1 MLVTVLRGDVELLLK
16 DSGNTIKHESQRQ
29 SPGGFTSLIRI

>member
-16 DSGNTIKHESQRQ
+16 DSGNTIKHDSERQ
-29 SPGGFTSLIRI
+29 SSGRFT